1 MHIAQ
6 QFGNTSCFLLT
17 FQRNCSTF
25 IIQVPTSELLIT
37 EICRDSWPRIPGDR
51 QFDSSTFYMWISLP
65 PSGPHFEPHYLPVN
79 RIMAFIWG
87 WCVFKCNYSSEH
99 SIMNS
104 TLDMGIYIIFSSLYF
119 GQEIK
124 MKGIFKLEMSNRIP
138 VFPPPLVPVLI
149 IFNAWML

>member
-1 MHIAQ
+1 
-6 QFGNTSCFLLT
+6 
-17 FQRNCSTF
+17 
-25 IIQVPTSELLIT
+25 
-37 EICRDSWPRIPGDR
+37 
-51 QFDSSTFYMWISLP
+51 
-65 PSGPHFEPHYLPVN
+65 
-79 RIMAFIWG
+79 
-87 WCVFKCNYSSEH
+87 
-99 SIMNS
+99 MNS